1 MTTGKRVHVTEGLF
15 EETADGARLL
25 GSKCATCGSTYFPKS
40 PVCHNPKCSG
50 SDMSDASFGPKGKLW
65 SYSTQ
70 HYAPPLPAKF
80 DEPYEPYTLG
90 LVDLPEGLRVLGRMS
105 TDDVDELK
113 SGMDVELIIDRIHSD
128 DDGNDVVSWM
138 FRPAQAQA

>member
-1 MTTGKRVHVTEGLF
+1 MTTTKRVPVAEGLF

-25 GSKCATCGSTYFPKS
+25 GSRCATCNSTYFPKS

-50 SDMSDASFGPKGKLW
+50 SAVEDTSFCPIVGGW
-65 SYSTQ
+65 SYSVQ

-90 LVDLPEGLRVLGRMS
+90 LVDLPEGLRILGRIS
-105 TDDVDELK
+105 TDGVAELK
-113 SGMDVELIIDRIHSD
+113 SGMDVELIIDRIYSD

-138 FRPAQAQA
+138 FRPAQA

>member
-1 MTTGKRVHVTEGLF
+1 MTSGKRVPVTEGLF

-50 SDMSDASFGPKGKLW
+50 SAVADASFGPRGKLW
-65 SYSTQ
+65 SYSVQ
-70 HYAPPLPAKF
+70 HYAPPPPAKF
-80 DEPYEPYTLG
+80 DEPYDPYTLG
-90 LVDLPEGLRVLGRMS
+90 LVDLPEGLRVLGRIS
-105 TDDVDELK
+105 TDGVEALK
-113 SGMDVELIIDRIHSD
+113 AGMDVELIIDRIHSD

-138 FRPAQAQA
+138 FRPA

>member
-1 MTTGKRVHVTEGLF
+1 MTTTKRLPVTEGLF
-15 EETADGARLL
+15 EETAEGARLL
-25 GSKCATCGSTYFPKS
+25 GSRCTTCNSTYFPKS

-50 SDMSDASFGPKGKLW
+50 SAVEDASFGPAGKLW
-65 SYSTQ
+65 SYSVQ
-70 HYAPPLPAKF
+70 HYAPPAPAKF

-105 TDDVDELK
+105 TDDPNALEV
-113 SGMDVELIIDRIHSD
+113 GMNVELVIERIHSD

-138 FRPAQAQA
+138 FRPA

>member
-40 PVCHNPKCSG
+40 PVCRNPKCSG
-50 SDMSDASFGPKGKLW
+50 SDMADASFGPEGKLW

-90 LVDLPEGLRVLGRMS
+90 LVDLPEGLRILGRMS
-105 TDDVDELK
+105 TDDVDGLK
-113 SGMDVELIIDRIHSD
+113 SGMDVELIIDRIYSD

-138 FRPAQAQA
+138 FRPA